1 MPPLN
6 LYLLHSTKKVII
18 PLNSLVKKKENSI
31 SCDEMKRYNH
41 FYLSPFLRNKP
52 FKLVVASIKTMYNC
66 KYLKGANEMKQ
77 IQLNSPEF
85 NRVLKNLQLEDLT
98 LTPALQ
104 QKVID
109 IVNSGIEISPSVI
122 KEALENDKIQ

>member
-1 MPPLN
+1 
-6 LYLLHSTKKVII
+6 
-18 PLNSLVKKKENSI
+18 
-31 SCDEMKRYNH
+31 
-41 FYLSPFLRNKP
+41 
-52 FKLVVASIKTMYNC
+52 
-66 KYLKGANEMKQ
+66 MKQ

-109 IVNSGIEISPSVI
+109 IVNSGIEISPNII

>member
-1 MPPLN
+1 M
-6 LYLLHSTKKVII
+6 
-18 PLNSLVKKKENSI
+18 
-31 SCDEMKRYNH
+31 
-41 FYLSPFLRNKP
+41 
-52 FKLVVASIKTMYNC
+52 VASIKTMYNC

-109 IVNSGIEISPSVI
+109 IVNSGIEISPNII